1 MKGVSLGL
9 KLTPTASAAA
19 GYGTLHLPQVWYPP
33 IPHPNEEGPHRLL
46 EQSIPGWRQR
56 SAPRGPGSHLCH
68 SGENPPLE
76 EHTNCPLR
84 GDTALSRT
92 SYPNFFS
99 SLLKRHA
106 QKSSLSEGSNA
117 SQTSTASLCVPR
129 KGRGAR
135 VPSRG
140 FPGGSRVKSLPA
152 MQEMW
157 VRSLGQEDLLQKEMA
172 IPSSILAC
180 RIAWTEEAG
189 GLQSS
194 GAQSLTRP

>member
-84 GDTALSRT
+84 EILSAPPLFLAYRILI
-92 SYPNFFS
+92 S
-99 SLLKRHA
+99 SP
-106 QKSSLSEGSNA
+106 LS
-117 SQTSTASLCVPR
+117 
-129 KGRGAR
+129 
-135 VPSRG
+135 
-140 FPGGSRVKSLPA
+140 
-152 MQEMW
+152 
-157 VRSLGQEDLLQKEMA
+157 
-172 IPSSILAC
+172 
-180 RIAWTEEAG
+180 
-189 GLQSS
+189 
-194 GAQSLTRP
+194 